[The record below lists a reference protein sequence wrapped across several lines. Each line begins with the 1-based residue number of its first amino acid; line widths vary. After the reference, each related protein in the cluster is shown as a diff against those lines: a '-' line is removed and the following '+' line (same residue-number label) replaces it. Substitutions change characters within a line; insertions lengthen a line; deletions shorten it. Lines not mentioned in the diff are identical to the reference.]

1 MPHKY
6 IRGMSD
12 KLFVFNLGIEDSL
25 WSSSMY
31 IMIAFVYVI
40 LGITF
45 SSKYLNRELECDPNL
60 LTFLWM
66 FSWIFGND
74 AKNRVDKCMTKDK
87 QTLAHYI
94 QNPVVQKVNDAKYV
108 LDKNMNEIN
117 ANMDRLQNAYNKSE
131 GKTNNLAIAIQN
143 NILAVKE
150 GMQKIIASLIIQRHM
165 QDGNLTVVKQTK
177 NYDTMFKQVLDAVK
191 K

>member
-1 MPHKY
+1 
-6 IRGMSD
+6 
-12 KLFVFNLGIEDSL
+12 
-25 WSSSMY
+25 
-31 IMIAFVYVI
+31 
-40 LGITF
+40 
-45 SSKYLNRELECDPNL
+45 
-60 LTFLWM
+60 
-66 FSWIFGND
+66 
-74 AKNRVDKCMTKDK
+74 MTKDK